1 MGQHKWLSFCTLAF
15 QVAVISHR
23 RKTMVVLLGN
33 SKRKTSAPV
42 TFEGIFK
49 PGAQWLPIYYG
60 IFWINSV
67 ACDER
72 ALRQPFCMGAAEQM
86 SAELHGRFH
95 LCKWGG
101 RYHSTKG
108 PAFKKS
114 LLWHYAQNN
123 LFMQHEN
130 IYVLCS
136 SLKRE
141 FAIDEGHEKGLE
153 WEIRRD

>member
-1 MGQHKWLSFCTLAF
+1 MGQHKRLSFCTSAF

-33 SKRKTSAPV
+33 TKEKPQHQLHLQ
-42 TFEGIFK
+42 GIFK
-49 PGAQWLPIYYG
+49 PAARWLPIYYG
-60 IFWINSV
+60 IFCINSV
-67 ACDER
+67 ACDEQ
-72 ALRQPFCMGAAEQM
+72 ALCQPFCMGAAEQM

-95 LCKWGG
+95 LCKWGA

-108 PAFKKS
+108 PGFKKA

-130 IYVLCS
+130 IYVLRS